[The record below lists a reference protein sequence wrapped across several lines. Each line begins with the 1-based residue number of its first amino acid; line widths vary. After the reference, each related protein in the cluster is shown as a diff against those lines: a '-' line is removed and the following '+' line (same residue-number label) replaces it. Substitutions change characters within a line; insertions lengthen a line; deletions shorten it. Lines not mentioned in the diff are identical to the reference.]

1 MTTNNMRD
9 WVKSAYPGLNWKV
22 KVDKMSDSQII
33 ALYYSLIKQ
42 GKIKGA

>member
-9 WVKSAYPGLNWKV
+9 WVKSAYPSPNWRA
-22 KVDKMSDSQII
+22 KVDKMPDSQIL
-33 ALYYSLIKQ
+33 ALYRSLIKQ